1 MFSND
6 KGHFHPV
13 QVTKA
18 IEKAIGKIK
27 YVKMLSNRII
37 LIPAMNEKQQE
48 RILKMDNLDGR
59 KITVHMPGMQQS

>member
-1 MFSND
+1 M
-6 KGHFHPV
+6 
-13 QVTKA
+13 TKA

-48 RILKMDNLDGR
+48 RILKTDNLDGR